1 MSRSF
6 IQIKNKDSIYTTSAY
21 KNDNCK
27 RTKKKTSEIF
37 CYVVGN
43 NFSFKQKKFLIK
55 FGDTLFGNSRSW
67 KRSQGQT
74 TKKYYFS
81 FSGDRFGILGE
92 FPLRIW
98 FSDPHGTCRF

>member
-1 MSRSF
+1 MPRSF
-6 IQIKNKDSIYTTSAY
+6 IQIKNEDSIYRISAY

-27 RTKKKTSEIF
+27 RTRKKTSEIF
-37 CYVVGN
+37 CYVVEN
-43 NFSFKQKKFLIK
+43 NFSFNPKKILIK
-55 FGDTLFGNSRSW
+55 FGDTFFGNSRSW

-81 FSGDRFGILGE
+81 FFGDRFGIFGE
-92 FPLRIW
+92 FPLGIW

>member
-6 IQIKNKDSIYTTSAY
+6 IQIKNKDSIYTISAC

-37 CYVVGN
+37 CHVVEN
-43 NFSFKQKKFLIK
+43 NFNFNQKKILIK

-67 KRSQGQT
+67 KRSQGQV
-74 TKKYYFS
+74 TKNYYFS
-81 FSGDRFGILGE
+81 FFGDRFGILGE
-92 FPLRIW
+92 FSLRKW
-98 FSDPHGTCRF
+98 FSHPHGTCRF